1 MGRAVSSRVA
11 SVASALVVTGLLLVP
26 APNAAAADP
35 FAIRVQ
41 REIYAVVPFQRQVFF
56 LGDKGRAP
64 LLLYGEGQSPI
75 ECRQSAGFDIN
86 DTVGVITVSVCDAHP
101 LCADPRG
108 TLGAI
113 ARRVLVA
120 FP

>member
-1 MGRAVSSRVA
+1 VGRAVSSR
-11 SVASALVVTGLLLVP
+11 VASALVVTGLLLVP

-75 ECRQSAGFDIN
+75 VPTVLLLTDRPARAGRLSMRAFASAAVFGHIRAGGE
-86 DTVGVITVSVCDAHP
+86 T
-101 LCADPRG
+101 
-108 TLGAI
+108 
-113 ARRVLVA
+113 
-120 FP
+120 

>member
-1 MGRAVSSRVA
+1 VGRAVSSR
-11 SVASALVVTGLLLVP
+11 VASALVVTGLLLVP

-35 FAIRVQ
+35 FAVRVQ
-41 REIYAVVPFQRQVFF
+41 REVYAVVPFQRQVFF

-75 ECRQSAGFDIN
+75 ECRQSAGSDIN
-86 DTVGVITVSVCDAHP
+86 DTVGVITVCCTARGSRP
-101 LCADPRG
+101 SYPRCCCSP
-108 TLGAI
+108 I